1 MNYYEHHIGDYAQA
15 TAHLSLLEDG
25 VYSRLI
31 RKYYASEKPFLNDVK
46 AVARLVGARTDEER
60 EAVEVVLN
68 EFFILEADGCWHNKR
83 CDEDLISYL
92 DGLPARE
99 AKTAKGKERL
109 QRHREERAQLFE
121 ALRVAGVAVAW
132 NAPVTLLREKVATLN
147 APETPFQV
155 APATAAETPATYPQ
169 SPVPSPQT
177 PLNPSVVESVVTQPE
192 LRENE
197 KSTALTSDE
206 PKIDRAVEVAKLLRE
221 KGIQA
226 TPAIL
231 RRSDFAAALLQPD
244 ADWLAAA
251 ELAQSRKPG
260 EQISVAY
267 LRPMVEDY
275 GKPARDSPK
284 FVASND
290 KFQTSFDRTSDRE
303 LAATSLARMIA
314 KGKGSAIYSDAD
326 LDDFGVMPEVAA

>member
-99 AKTAKGKERL
+99 AKTARGKERL
-109 QRHREERAQLFE
+109 QRHREERAQLFD

-147 APETPFQV
+147 APETAFQV
-155 APATAAETPATYPQ
+155 APATTPETPATYPQ
-169 SPVPSPQT
+169 TPVPSPQT
-177 PLNPSVVESVVTQPE
+177 PLNPSVVESAVTQPV

-197 KSTALTSDE
+197 KSPAPPLPAE
-206 PKIDRAVEVAKLLRE
+206 PVLDRAVEVAKLLRG

-231 RRSDFAAALLQPD
+231 RRSDFAAALKQPD

-275 GKPARDSPK
+275 GKPSLPK
-284 FVASND
+284 PTHHPNGKPSYD
-290 KFQTSFDRTSDRE
+290 DGQKRE
-303 LAATSLARMIA
+303 YVGGLI
-314 KGKGSAIYSDAD
+314 
-326 LDDFGVMPEVAA
+326 

>member
-31 RKYYASEKPFLNDVK
+31 RKYYASEKPFVNDLK
-46 AVARLVGARTDEER
+46 ALARLVGARSDEER
-60 EAVEVVLN
+60 EAVEIVLN
-68 EFFILEADGCWHNKR
+68 EFFTLEADGCWHNKR
-83 CDEDLISYL
+83 CDEDLISFL
-92 DGLPARE
+92 DGLPAKE

-121 ALRVAGVAVAW
+121 ALRVAGVAAVW
-132 NAPVTLLREKVATLN
+132 NAPVTLLREKLATIN

-155 APATAAETPATYPQ
+155 IPATAAETPATYPQ
-169 SPVPSPQT
+169 TPVPSPQS
-177 PLNPSVVESVVTQPE
+177 PVNPSVVESAVTQPV
-192 LRENE
+192 LGENE
-197 KSTALTSDE
+197 KSAALASDE
-206 PKIDRAVEVAKLLRE
+206 PKIDRAVEIATLLRA

-226 TPAIL
+226 TPVIL
-231 RRSDFAAALLQPD
+231 RRSDFAIALKQPD

-275 GKPARDSPK
+275 SRSKAPTLKATHRSDGKPSYDDS
-284 FVASND
+284 
-290 KFQTSFDRTSDRE
+290 
-303 LAATSLARMIA
+303 A
-314 KGKGSAIYSDAD
+314 KRQYVGGLI
-326 LDDFGVMPEVAA
+326 